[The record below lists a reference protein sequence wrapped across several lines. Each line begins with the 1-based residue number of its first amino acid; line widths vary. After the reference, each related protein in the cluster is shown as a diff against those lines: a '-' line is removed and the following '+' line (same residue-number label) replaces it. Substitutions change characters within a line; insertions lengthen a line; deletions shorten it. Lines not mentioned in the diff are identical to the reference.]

1 MPERGVVRPSGM
13 SQTSALPS
21 SRRRTPLIV
30 TFVALA
36 VALGALQCRAW
47 SGAPN
52 ADGIS
57 YLELA
62 GRYAQGDL
70 GAAANGYW
78 SPAYPALLGLAMRI
92 AGATGIY
99 HGDGLAPELRVAL
112 VVNLAV
118 LAFATFAFS
127 RLVLALDAAEPE
139 TTPRA
144 VRVTRLVLAASL
156 WIWAAIRL
164 VAATTITPDML
175 LAAWLML
182 ATAELHALTREP
194 TSRARIGRLAIV
206 LALGYWTKAVFFPLV
221 LVAIVVAPVLMR
233 RAERRAA
240 TTKLALLALALC
252 APLVA
257 VQSASQGH
265 LTFGETGRLNYQ
277 WYVND
282 VPRLAPRAEA
292 PMLRPSD

>member
-1 MPERGVVRPSGM
+1 MPEHGVVRPSRM
-13 SQTSALPS
+13 SQASGLPS
-21 SRRRTPLIV
+21 KRRWTPLIV
-30 TFVALA
+30 AFVAFV

-62 GRYAQGDL
+62 ERYAQGDL

-99 HGDGLAPELRVAL
+99 HGDGLAPGLRVAL

-118 LAFATFAFS
+118 LAFATFAFA
-127 RLVLALDAAEPE
+127 RLALALDAAEPE
-139 TTPRA
+139 TTPRS
-144 VRVTRLVLAASL
+144 VRITRLILAASL

-182 ATAELHALTREP
+182 ATAELLPLAREP
-194 TSRARIGRLAIV
+194 ASRARIVRLAIV

-221 LVAIVVAPVLMR
+221 LVAIVVVAVLTP
-233 RAERRAA
+233 RAERRMA
-240 TTKLALLALALC
+240 TT
-252 APLVA
+252 
-257 VQSASQGH
+257 
-265 LTFGETGRLNYQ
+265 
-277 WYVND
+277 
-282 VPRLAPRAEA
+282 
-292 PMLRPSD
+292 